1 MLKILEVL
9 APKNS
14 NQHNCS
20 IITIKYDVK
29 FANIGETAWQFLC
42 NAPND
47 YKAVMLRA
55 IWLAKLTTRSKL
67 ITFLRR
73 EGIGLEFF
81 LKRARKNVN
90 YNKESFKK

>member
-20 IITIKYDVK
+20 KITIKYDVK

-67 ITFLRR
+67 ITFLRK
-73 EGIGLEFF
+73 EGMGPELF
-81 LKRARKNVN
+81 V
-90 YNKESFKK
+90 KESEKKREL